1 MPVPCLTWNESRCLI
16 LNIACAKCTNGKNL
30 MEYIL
35 VALMQISPGEY
46 ALEVLNTYRTQ
57 ALCQQDLSMKRKEID
72 APSLVCAKKDWN

>member
-1 MPVPCLTWNESRCLI
+1 
-16 LNIACAKCTNGKNL
+16 